1 MAKKAAKKVAKEDK
15 PEKRV
20 ENYILPKVATNFY
33 YACKKC
39 DKETFHVVLAHSA
52 EDSAKLECEICGS
65 KKTYKL
71 PSLSTRGRSKKAS
84 LRSSAE
90 SAWNM
95 FNEKLGMDG
104 KTAYKMTSTYEPETC
119 IDHVKFGVGFIKSVT
134 SGKIEVIFID
144 AIRLLVHN
152 RT

>member
-1 MAKKAAKKVAKEDK
+1 MAEKAEKA
-15 PEKRV
+15 EKRV

-90 SAWNM
+90 SAWIM
-95 FNEKLGMDG
+95 LNEKVGTDG
-104 KTAYKMTSTYEPETC
+104 KAPYKMTKVYVPDTC
-119 IDHVKFGVGFIKSVT
+119 IDHVKFGVGFIKS
-134 SGKIEVIFID
+134 
-144 AIRLLVHN
+144 
-152 RT
+152 

>member
-1 MAKKAAKKVAKEDK
+1 MAKKTAEKEEK
-15 PEKRV
+15 PV
-20 ENYILPKVATNFY
+20 EVYILPKVASNFY

-90 SAWNM
+90 SAWKM
-95 FNEKLGMDG
+95 LNEKIGMDN
-104 KTAYKMTSTYEPETC
+104 KTAYKMTNSYEPDTC
-119 IDHVKFGVGFIKSVT
+119 IDHVKFGVGFIKSTT
-134 SGKIEVIFID
+134 SGKIEVVFDD

-152 RT
+152 RS

>member
-1 MAKKAAKKVAKEDK
+1 MAAKKADKVEK

-20 ENYILPKVATNFY
+20 EVYILPKVATNFY

-39 DKETFHVVLAHSA
+39 EKDTFHVVLAHSA

-90 SAWNM
+90 AAWNM
-95 FNEKLGMDG
+95 YNEKLGMDG
-104 KTAYKMTSTYEPETC
+104 KSAYIMTNSYQPDTC
-119 IDHVKFGVGFIKSVT
+119 IDHVKFGIGFIKSVT
-134 SGKIEVIFID
+134 SGKIEVVFED